1 MDWFARLTGFAEQSP
16 EQVRANLTLAEGRIC
31 SKVNQGCWDAGR
43 LTLPSLQELRALPL
57 QLSGRL
63 QVQEL
68 VADVQQLH
76 ADPTNAGALFQVAS
90 QFNLLEMVSPNVSPE
105 QGVGGYQHD
114 RTQGP
119 TCAIA
124 AGAATI
130 YRNYFVELDGQI
142 GQSSEQQIDCLAE
155 LGAALGN
162 KDKRLWQ
169 MQNGYVIASRA
180 GLTEIATY
188 LKNANSKEKEQL
200 KGKLR
205 IGVHAHAQVTL
216 DQCEHKVTQ
225 VLCSALPIAYSQY
238 ESGLWCEFAQ
248 LVLQAAYEATLA
260 AAVQN
265 AQESG
270 NNTVYLTLLGGGAFG
285 NPEEWII
292 DAIRQALLA
301 YQDAGLNVLIVS
313 YLRSKPSVKALV
325 DELKQ

>member
-1 MDWFARLTGFAEQSP
+1 MDWFERLTGFAEQSP

-119 TCAIA
+119 ACAIA

-142 GQSSEQQIDCLAE
+142 GQSSERQIDCLVE

-188 LKNANSKEKEQL
+188 LKNANAKEIEQL

-238 ESGLWCEFAQ
+238 ESGLWREFAQ